1 MKVMDSAFAQGFVK
15 LTDDGWQLR
24 YHERNGGNLSYRIP
38 ADEIEAVKDDLDFTR
53 AFSPIGTDVPGLA
66 NEFFMVTGSGK
77 YFSNVLAHP
86 AENCCIIEIDGEGK
100 NYRIVWGLIAGG
112 RPTSELPTH
121 LMNHEVK
128 KQASGGKSRVIYHCH
143 PVNVIALSSVLPLT
157 DKAFTLA
164 LWRNMTECPIVFGEG
179 VGVVPWMV
187 CGGREI
193 AVATAEKIKTY
204 NVVIWAQHGI
214 FCAGTDFDETFGLA
228 HTVEKS
234 AEIYVKIASMTGGA
248 TLHQTITNENMKELQ
263 SLATDFGVTI
273 SPKFLD

>member
-15 LTDDGWQLR
+15 FADDGWQLR

-38 ADEIEAVKDDLDFTR
+38 TEEVDSVRDDLDFTR
-53 AFSPIGTDVPGLA
+53 DFMPIGTDVPDLA

-77 YFSNVLAHP
+77 YFANVLAHP
-86 AENCCIIEIDGEGK
+86 AENCCIIQIDGEGK
-100 NYRIVWGLIAGG
+100 NYRIVWGLIGG
-112 RPTSELPTH
+112 GKPTSELPTH

-128 KQASGGKSRVIYHCH
+128 KNATNGKNRVIYHCH

-157 DKAFTLA
+157 DKAFTQA
-164 LWRNMTECPIVFGEG
+164 LWRNMTECPIVFGDG

-193 AVATAEKIKTY
+193 AVATAEKIKSY

-248 TLHQTITNENMKELQ
+248 VLHQTISNDNMRELQ
-263 SLATDFGVTI
+263 SLATTFGVTI

>member
-1 MKVMDSAFAQGFVK
+1 MKVLDSAFAQGFVK
-15 LTDDGWQLR
+15 FADDGWQLR

-38 ADEIEAVKDDLDFTR
+38 AAEIDSVRDDLDFTCE
-53 AFSPIGTDVPGLA
+53 FMPIGTDVPDLA

-77 YFSNVLAHP
+77 YFANVLAHP

-100 NYRIVWGLIAGG
+100 NYRIVWGLINGG
-112 RPTSELPTH
+112 KPTSELPTH

-128 KQASGGKSRVIYHCH
+128 KNATNGKNRVIYHCH

-157 DKAFTLA
+157 DKAFTQA
-164 LWRNMTECPIVFGEG
+164 LWRNMTECPIVFGDG

-193 AVATAEKIKTY
+193 AVATAEKIKDY

-248 TLHQTITNENMKELQ
+248 VLHQTISNDNMRELQ
-263 SLATDFGVTI
+263 SLATTFGVTI